1 MASSAAETCAEV
13 LLAGSRGVGGAEAR
27 ARAVALAEEVG
38 HATTRG
44 DGCERS
50 ARERE
55 LGTVS
60 VVGVRVRVEE
70 RRAREEERES

>member
-38 HATTRG
+38 HARHARG
-44 DGCERS
+44 RL
-50 ARERE
+50 R
-55 LGTVS
+55 
-60 VVGVRVRVEE
+60 
-70 RRAREEERES
+70 